1 MKLRYRLNILLT
13 VVVFMII
20 LSTNAVICGALVALY
35 LFGVIDKFH
44 MAPLLVAILSL
55 VVSLVIS
62 TVLSGFL
69 IRHFVYPLNALT
81 KATKRVAA
89 GNFSEPIPEDDVGRP
104 RRVMRNNELGI
115 LIQSFNEMMRELDS
129 VEIFRRDFISN
140 FSHEFKTPILSIRG
154 FARQLAEDD
163 ITPEQRAEFTKI
175 IADESEYLANM
186 SSNILLLTKL
196 EHQQIVTDRRE
207 FSLDEQLRDCML
219 LLESQWSE
227 KGLNVEMDLDEVNYV
242 QNPEILSHVWTNL
255 FSNAVKFTPP
265 EGSITVLCR
274 EGEKQIAVT
283 VTDTGIGMDDDIMAH
298 MFEKFYQGDPSR
310 RLSGNGLG
318 LSLVKRITDMVGAQL
333 SYASEVG
340 KGTSFTVVLP
350 K

>member
-13 VVVFMII
+13 MVVFFI
-20 LSTNAVICGALVALY
+20 LFLTNAVICGVLVALY
-35 LFGVIDKFH
+35 LLGVIDKLH
-44 MAPLLVAILSL
+44 MAPLLVA
-55 VVSLVIS
+55 VTSLVISLIVS

-81 KATKRVAA
+81 AATKRVAA
-89 GNFSEPIPEDDVGRP
+89 GNFSEAIPDADVGNP
-104 RRVMRNNELGI
+104 RSVVNNSELGV
-115 LIQSFNEMMRELDS
+115 LIRSFNEMMRELGS

-154 FARQLAEDD
+154 FARQLAEDNLS
-163 ITPEQRAEFTKI
+163 PEQRVEFSRI

-196 EHQQIVTDRRE
+196 EHQEIISDRRE

-219 LLESQWSE
+219 LLEMQWSE
-227 KGLNVEMDLDEVNYV
+227 KGLNVEMDLEEVSYV
-242 QNPEILSHVWTNL
+242 QNPEIFSHVWTNL

-265 EGSITVLCR
+265 GGSITVLCR
-274 EGEKQIAVT
+274 EEMDRIVVS
-283 VTDTGIGMDDDIMAH
+283 VTDTGVGMDEEIMRH
-298 MFEKFYQGDPSR
+298 MFEKFYQGDASR

-318 LSLVKRITDMVGAQL
+318 LPLVKRIADMTGCRL
-333 SYASEVG
+333 SYSSTVG
-340 KGTSFTVVLP
+340 KGTRFTVHLP

>member
-13 VVVFMII
+13 VVVFFI
-20 LSTNAVICGALVALY
+20 LFLTNAVICGALVALY
-35 LFGVIDKFH
+35 LLGVIDKLH
-44 MAPLLVAILSL
+44 MAPLLVVI
-55 VVSLVIS
+55 VSLVISLIIS

-81 KATKRVAA
+81 AATKRVAA
-89 GNFSEPIPEDDVGRP
+89 GNFSEAIPETDVGRP
-104 RRVMRNNELGI
+104 RRVMSGSELGV
-115 LIQSFNEMMRELDS
+115 LIRSFNEMMRELDS

-154 FARQLAEDD
+154 FARQLSED
-163 ITPEQRAEFTKI
+163 TLSPEQRAEFTKI

-196 EHQQIVTDRRE
+196 EHQEIVTDRRK

-219 LLESQWSE
+219 LLEMQWSE
-227 KGLNVEMDLDEVNYV
+227 KGLDVEMDLDEVSYV

-265 EGSITVLCR
+265 GGSIRVVCR
-274 EGEKQIAVT
+274 EEKESIAVS
-283 VTDTGIGMDDDIMAH
+283 VSDTGIGMDEEVMAH
-298 MFEKFYQGDPSR
+298 MFEKFYQGDSSR

-318 LSLVKRITDMVGAQL
+318 LPLVKRITDMMGGTL
-333 SYASEVG
+333 SYTSTPG
-340 KGTSFTVVLP
+340 KGTSFTVQLP